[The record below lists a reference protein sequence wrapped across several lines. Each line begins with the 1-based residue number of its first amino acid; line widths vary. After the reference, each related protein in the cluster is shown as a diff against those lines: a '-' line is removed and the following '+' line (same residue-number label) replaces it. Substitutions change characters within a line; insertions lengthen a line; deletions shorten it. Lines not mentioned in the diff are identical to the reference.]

1 MIFYDYESFAK
12 DIKIMAKNIKNEFDP
27 DAILGIAR
35 GGLTLA
41 HSLSVALNNR
51 NCFSLNSVHYEDT
64 KKLDT
69 INIFN
74 IPDLSKFKKI
84 LIADDIIDSGESMI
98 AIKKEL
104 LKKYPNLEIKVA
116 TIYYKTKALLLPEYS
131 VKEAHDWVEFFWDI
145 KLD

>member
-41 HSLSVALNNR
+41 HSLSVVLNNR